1 MLQYGDAPSLK
12 GIDIEDITSTMRY
25 ENKEQTQRPFI
36 ATLAIFDGQNFLT
49 DQQIQEQLRLLAS
62 MYPAGQQFVLRV
74 QTKQAMNMASLN
86 ERLAFVLAH
95 LPKGSTTT
103 TTTSTT
109 TTTTTTS
116 SSSSS
121 IPFTISS
128 PLLLVESS
136 VERLELLSQLPDSVF
151 LSPVVYPA
159 LRIFAIT
166 GEESEAIEQLTHFIE
181 CMNVCVNA
189 SKCISASMC
198 TDCVHCLA
206 TTSN

>member
-103 TTTSTT
+103 TTASSTT
-109 TTTTTTS
+109 TTT
-116 SSSSS
+116 SSSS